1 MMGGSSLRNIGWA
14 AVLVVCTALY
24 LALHLRVN
32 AVKSQVR
39 QAERQIVAL
48 EQQKLMLETEFETRS
63 NQQQLATW
71 NDVEFGYKAPNAGQ
85 FIEGERQLAQF
96 GAPRAVDAPAP
107 IRVARAPAAEDD
119 IVSMPA
125 FVSPVT
131 GKAIAAEMPRDHV
144 PAVSGKQDLAARL
157 IRGTA
162 RVALDDVVEG
172 TR

>member
-1 MMGGSSLRNIGWA
+1 MMGGTGLRRVGWA
-14 AVLVVCTALY
+14 AILVICTALY

-32 AVKSQVR
+32 AVKSEVLR
-39 QAERQIVAL
+39 TERQIVAL
-48 EQQKLMLETEFETRS
+48 ERQKLMLETEFETRS
-63 NQQQLATW
+63 NQAQLATW
-71 NDVEFGYKAPNAGQ
+71 NDVEFGYKAPKAGQ

-96 GAPRAVDAPAP
+96 GAPRAADAPAP
-107 IRVARAPAAEDD
+107 IRVARAPAPEDD
-119 IVSMPA
+119 MIGMPA

-144 PAVSGKQDLAARL
+144 PATAGKQDLAARL

-172 TR
+172 GR